1 MTAPMPLQQLVDL
14 LIADGPGA
22 LAPSIAIVDLD
33 DRVEAEQ
40 LDLLVMHSFGAPLVI
55 IGIAEDPVEIPP
67 AAFDLLLC
75 ARSAPPAPWVSAQD
89 LGRAVEGSTTEL
101 RTLDD
106 IAELT
111 ELLTDVVDTSPG
123 AAIALMQLLR
133 SGESLSAADAVVAES
148 WVYSLLQTG
157 PRYAQWLTE
166 RTRTSVRPEP
176 RADVVALHR
185 MGDTLQITLDR
196 PEVRNAFSARLRDE
210 LVAALELVSLD
221 PSIERVELRGR
232 GRAFSSGGDIGEFG
246 TAPDP
251 ITAHLIR
258 TSRSVGLGLDRH
270 RQRITTFV
278 HGTCVGAGVEL
289 PAFTDTVVAH
299 PDTTFRL
306 PEVAMG
312 VVPGAG
318 GTASIPRRIGRH
330 RAAAL
335 ALSGLLI
342 DAPTALRWALI
353 DRIDP
358 SAFDPSAFDP
368 SAFDINMEAPHA

>member
-1 MTAPMPLQQLVDL
+1 MTTPMPLHHLLDL
-14 LIADGPGA
+14 MIAEGPGA
-22 LAPSIAIVDLD
+22 HVPSAVLIDLD
-33 DRVEAEQ
+33 QGFTNEQ
-40 LDLLVMHSFGAPLVI
+40 LDRLAMASIGAPRVI
-55 IGIAEDPVEIPP
+55 IGIAREPLEIEPR
-67 AAFDLLLC
+67 AFDLLLC
-75 ARSAPPAPWVSAQD
+75 NQPSPPRPWVSVSD
-89 LGRAVEGSTTEL
+89 LGLAIEGSTTEL
-101 RTLDD
+101 IAYTT

-111 ELLTDVVDTSPG
+111 GLLVNTVNASPG
-123 AAIALMQLLR
+123 AAFALMQLLR
-133 SGESLSAADAVVAES
+133 SGESLTAADAVVAES

-157 PRYAQWLTE
+157 PRYAQWLGE
-166 RTRTSVRPEP
+166 RTRRSNRPEP
-176 RADVVALHR
+176 GGDVVTLR
-185 MGDTLQITLDR
+185 RDGDTLHITLDR

-221 PSIERVELRGR
+221 PSIARVELRGR
-232 GRAFSSGGDIGEFG
+232 GRAFSSGGDLGEFG

-251 ITAHLIR
+251 ITAHVIR

-270 RQRITTFV
+270 RARITTYV

-318 GTASIPRRIGRH
+318 GTSSIPRRIGRH
-330 RAAAL
+330 RTAAF

-342 DAPTALRWALI
+342 DAQTALRWGLVDYI
-353 DRIDP
+353 DAE
-358 SAFDPSAFDP
+358 AFDLDTENADG
-368 SAFDINMEAPHA
+368 